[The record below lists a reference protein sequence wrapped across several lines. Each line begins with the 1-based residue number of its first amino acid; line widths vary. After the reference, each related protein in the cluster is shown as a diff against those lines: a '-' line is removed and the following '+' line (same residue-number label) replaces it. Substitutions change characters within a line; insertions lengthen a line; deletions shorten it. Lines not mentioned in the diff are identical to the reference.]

1 MNVDGANSE
10 SSASTNTLDIKTEV
24 MNFRVPVQQQELNE
38 LKFVK
43 DMVIS
48 LTHHFHGSSS
58 SEGEDI
64 CTRDHS
70 LALGLHSSLKV
81 VHVLLVTHPY
91 LSM

>member
-1 MNVDGANSE
+1 
-10 SSASTNTLDIKTEV
+10 
-24 MNFRVPVQQQELNE
+24 
-38 LKFVK
+38 
-43 DMVIS
+43 MVIS
-48 LTHHFHGSSS
+48 LAYHFHGSSS

-81 VHVLLVTHPY
+81 VHVLLITHPY